1 MSRGFLRA
9 LAAAAQLLS
18 VLPLA
23 VLCEGAGYGSFT
35 WWHFL
40 LLYAAFAAF
49 YGCGRLAAAWA
60 LGRSHKRE
68 YRAPVAFFSKLAIAL
83 PIAAFIT
90 VCTAAGFSTALYL
103 YALPAAVVMY
113 YGGYISY
120 GKEYSDIFTRGWFAL
135 YFVLALAAAII
146 VGLTR
151 NAELTAAADLQLC
164 GGFGVLIVISA
175 ILTNQ
180 TNIDICTHQ
189 RDAGRSVLPRG
200 LRRYNCL
207 LSAAVAAGVC
217 ALLLLAVP
225 LGQLFGSALKQL
237 ITLIVRFLQGLGNGS
252 EATDAAL
259 SGTDSAAA
267 SVGIADNYIAD
278 ALSALMFVGIA
289 VLLFALRKHIA
300 DLFRQL
306 FAPLFKAK
314 ATEEPLAYTDE
325 LSEAARGG
333 GIPRRKRAQQLYRLY
348 RRETDPAE
356 KYRLG
361 YRFMLLRLSFTQ
373 YPPCPADNTYIHR
386 EKGEIGLQTDKMRRI
401 VEIYNRLRYGGQ
413 IPTEE
418 EIRFEEA
425 FIEEIRR

>member
-9 LAAAAQLLS
+9 LAIIAQLLS

-23 VLCEGAGYGSFT
+23 MLCEGAGYGGFT

-40 LLYAAFAAF
+40 LLYAVFAAF
-49 YGCGRLAAAWA
+49 YGCGRLAVAWA

-68 YRAPVAFFSKLAIAL
+68 YRALVAFSSKLAIAL
-83 PIAAFIT
+83 PIAAFIA
-90 VCTAAGFSTALYL
+90 VCAAADFSTALYL
-103 YALPAAVVMY
+103 YALPAAVIMY

-135 YFVLALAAAII
+135 YFVLAIIAAVI
-146 VGLTR
+146 VGLTK
-151 NAELTAAADLQLC
+151 NAELTAAADFQLC
-164 GGFGVLIVISA
+164 AGFGVLIVLSA

-207 LSAAVAAGVC
+207 LSAAVAAAVC

-225 LGQLFGSALKQL
+225 LGQLFGSALRLL
-237 ITLIVRFLQGLGNGS
+237 ITLIVRLLQGLGGGS

-259 SGTDSAAA
+259 SGTDSTEI
-267 SVGIADNYIAD
+267 SMDITDNSIAG
-278 ALSALMFVGIA
+278 ALSVLMFVGIT

-300 DLFRQL
+300 ELIRQI
-306 FAPLFKAK
+306 FAPLFRNKV
-314 ATEEPLAYTDE
+314 TEELSAYTDE

-348 RRETDPAE
+348 RKETDPAA

-361 YRFMLLRLSFTQ
+361 YQFMLLRLSLTQ

-386 EKGEIGLQTDKMRRI
+386 EKGEIGLQTDKMQRI

>member
-1 MSRGFLRA
+1 MSRGFLRT
-9 LAAAAQLLS
+9 LAIIAQLLS

-23 VLCEGAGYGSFT
+23 VLCEGAGYGGFT

-49 YGCGRLAAAWA
+49 YGSGRLAAAWA
-60 LGRSHKRE
+60 LGKSHKRE
-68 YRAPVAFFSKLAIAL
+68 YRALVAFSSKLAIAL
-83 PIAAFIT
+83 PIAAFIA
-90 VCTAAGFSTALYL
+90 VCAAADFSTALYL
-103 YALPAAVVMY
+103 YALPAAVIMY

-120 GKEYSDIFTRGWFAL
+120 SKEYSDIFTRGWFAL
-135 YFVLALAAAII
+135 YFVLAIIAAVI
-146 VGLTR
+146 VGLTK
-151 NAELTAAADLQLC
+151 NAELTAAADFQLC
-164 GGFGVLIVISA
+164 AGFGVLIVLSA

-207 LSAAVAAGVC
+207 LSAAVAAAVC

-225 LGQLFGSALKQL
+225 LGQLFGSALRLL
-237 ITLIVRFLQGLGNGS
+237 ITLIVRLLQGLGGGS

-259 SGTDSAAA
+259 SGTDSAEI
-267 SVGIADNYIAD
+267 SMDITDNSIAG
-278 ALSALMFVGIA
+278 ALSVLMFVGIA

-300 DLFRQL
+300 ELIRQI
-306 FAPLFKAK
+306 FAPLFRNKV
-314 ATEEPLAYTDE
+314 TEELPAYTDE
-325 LSEAARGG
+325 LSEVAISS
-333 GIPRRKRAQQLYRLY
+333 GIPQRKRAQQIYKLYRK
-348 RRETDPAE
+348 ETDPAA

-361 YRFMLLRLSFTQ
+361 YRFMLLRLSLTQ
-373 YPPCPADNTYIHR
+373 YPPYPADNTDIHR
-386 EKGEIGLQTDKMRRI
+386 GKGEIGLKTDKMQRI

>member
-68 YRAPVAFFSKLAIAL
+68 YRALVAFFSKLAIAL
-83 PIAAFIT
+83 PIAAFIM
-90 VCTAAGFSTALYL
+90 VCAAAGFSTALYL

-135 YFVLALAAAII
+135 YFVLAIIAAVI

-151 NAELTAAADLQLC
+151 NAELTSAADLQLC

-207 LSAAVAAGVC
+207 LSAAVAAAVC

-259 SGTDSAAA
+259 SGTDSA
-267 SVGIADNYIAD
+267 GIPMDITDNSIAD
-278 ALSALMFVGIA
+278 ALSVLMFVGIA

-306 FAPLFKAK
+306 FAPLFRNKI
-314 ATEEPLAYTDE
+314 TEEASAYTDE
-325 LSEAARGG
+325 LSEVAAGSD
-333 GIPRRKRAQQLYRLY
+333 IPRRKRAQQLYKLY
-348 RRETDPAE
+348 RKETDPAA

-386 EKGEIGLQTDKMRRI
+386 EKGEIGLQTDKMQRI

-413 IPTEE
+413 IPTED

>member
-1 MSRGFLRA
+1 MSRGILRFI
-9 LAAAAQLLS
+9 AAAAQLLS

-23 VLCEGAGYGSFT
+23 VLCEGAGYGGFT
-35 WWHFL
+35 WWHFA
-40 LLYAAFAAF
+40 LLYAAFATF

-68 YRAPVAFFSKLAIAL
+68 YRAFAVFSSKIAIAL
-83 PIAAFIT
+83 PIAAFIA
-90 VCTAAGFSTALYL
+90 VCSAAGFSTAPYL
-103 YALPAAVVMY
+103 YALPAAAVMY
-113 YGGYISY
+113 YGGYTSY

-135 YFVLALAAAII
+135 YFVLAIIAAVI
-146 VGLTR
+146 VGLTKD
-151 NAELTAAADLQLC
+151 AELTAAANFQLC
-164 GGFGVLIVISA
+164 AGFGVLIVLSA

-189 RDAGRSVLPRG
+189 RDAGKTVLPRG
-200 LRRYNCL
+200 LRRYNSL
-207 LSAAVAAGVC
+207 LAAAVAAAVC

-225 LGQLFGSALKQL
+225 LGQLFGSALRLL
-237 ITLIVRFLQGLGNGS
+237 ITLIVRFLQGLGGGS
-252 EATDAAL
+252 EATDAVL
-259 SGTDSAAA
+259 SGTDSTEA
-267 SVGIADNYIAD
+267 SANITDNSVAE

-300 DLFRQL
+300 ELFRQI

-314 ATEEPLAYTDE
+314 RAEEPLAYTDE
-325 LSEAARGG
+325 ISAVTGG
-333 GIPRRKRAQQLYRLY
+333 SGIPRRKRAQQLYRLY
-348 RRETDPAE
+348 RKETDPAL

-361 YRFMLLRLSFTQ
+361 YRFMLLRLSLTQ
-373 YPPCPADNTYIHR
+373 YPPCPADNTDIHR
-386 EKGEIGLQTDKMRRI
+386 EKGEIGLRTDKVRRI

-418 EIRFEEA
+418 EIGFEEA

>member
-9 LAAAAQLLS
+9 LAIIAQLLS

-23 VLCEGAGYGSFT
+23 MLCEGAGYGGFT

-49 YGCGRLAAAWA
+49 YGSGRLAAAWV
-60 LGRSHKRE
+60 LGKSHKRE
-68 YRAPVAFFSKLAIAL
+68 YRALVAFSSKLAIAL
-83 PIAAFIT
+83 PIAAFIA
-90 VCTAAGFSTALYL
+90 VCAAADFSTALYL
-103 YALPAAVVMY
+103 YALPAAVIMY

-135 YFVLALAAAII
+135 YFVLAIIAAVI
-146 VGLTR
+146 VGLTK
-151 NAELTAAADLQLC
+151 NAELTAAADFQLC
-164 GGFGVLIVISA
+164 AGFGVLIVLSA

-207 LSAAVAAGVC
+207 LSAAVAAAVC

-225 LGQLFGSALKQL
+225 LGQLFGSALRLL
-237 ITLIVRFLQGLGNGS
+237 ITLIVWLLQELGGGS

-259 SGTDSAAA
+259 SGTDSTEI
-267 SVGIADNYIAD
+267 SMDITDNSIAG
-278 ALSALMFVGIA
+278 ALSVLMFVGIT

-300 DLFRQL
+300 ELIRQI
-306 FAPLFKAK
+306 FAPLFRNKV
-314 ATEEPLAYTDE
+314 TEELSAYTDE

-348 RRETDPAE
+348 RKETDPAA

-361 YRFMLLRLSFTQ
+361 YQFMLLRLSLTQ

-386 EKGEIGLQTDKMRRI
+386 EKGEIGLQTDKMQRI